1 MSPRSEEMTMAHQL
15 NHEETFQL
23 VLSMHRLLRT
33 LRPARQTSGIPA
45 TQLLVLVELSRSGPQ
60 RIGELAVQVQ
70 TSQPTATNVVR
81 WLEQAGLVRR
91 EVDPEDGRAI
101 RVDLT
106 DLGSEKLLSV
116 VHNEAELLAE
126 RMAEL
131 TPAELDLLLG
141 ASAVLR
147 RLTEPPTN
155 R

>member
-1 MSPRSEEMTMAHQL
+1 
-15 NHEETFQL
+15 
-23 VLSMHRLLRT
+23 
-33 LRPARQTSGIPA
+33 
-45 TQLLVLVELSRSGPQ
+45 SGPQ

-70 TSQPTATNVVR
+70 SSQPTATNVVR

-106 DLGSEKLLSV
+106 ELGGEKLLSV
-116 VHNEAELLAE
+116 VHSEAELLAE

-131 TPAELDLLLG
+131 SPAELDLLLG

-147 RLTEPPTN
+147 RLTEPPTT